1 MQYNCNIVANNN
13 TDFVIADNITSGTV
27 PMLGSGY
34 GSFVTDINFDIILL
48 LYLTFFYKHGNICV

>member
-27 PMLGSGY
+27 PMLGSSY
-34 GSFVTDINFDIILL
+34 DSFVTDINFDIIL
-48 LYLTFFYKHGNICV
+48 YYI